1 MLQSNIQHSNRARSI
16 VDGAQDPP
24 EGGLGEL
31 VGFALGF
38 LRRQYLL
45 ILIVTILALAIS
57 IIYLRVTPPVY
68 TSQAKI
74 LFGNPKAQFVQQQ
87 SILADA
93 PADFAQLETQL
104 QILKSKA
111 VAISV
116 IDKLKLADDPDF
128 DGSRRPFRSLLTRLK
143 TFFGTKSS
151 INESETKEAA
161 TDALI
166 ATFDDRL
173 TASRISM
180 SNVIEISFSSGSAE
194 RAAQIANAVANAYIN
209 DQLNAKF
216 EASRTATAWLQDRL
230 QELGQQALTAER
242 AVSAFKSQNNIVA
255 AGGKLMDEQQV
266 SDLNSRLVG
275 ARAQTS
281 DALTRLNRFQVILR
295 SNSENANAATASLDA
310 AISDVLT
317 SPIIN
322 NLRQQYLDYSRRE
335 AEWSSRF
342 GRDHLA
348 VVNLRARMRDI
359 RSSILDE
366 VRRLTEASKSDY
378 EIAKQRQE
386 EIEKQLAQAV
396 SQSRTTGSAELTVRE
411 LEMTAKGYRNLYESF
426 LQRYM
431 GSVQQ
436 ESFPITEARVIS
448 PASPPQGKSK
458 PKTTLILALGFFGGI
473 ALGTGLGLLRDI
485 MDRVFRTTAQVE
497 AMLHMPCLSLVP
509 LLKASPPP
517 RQLPRAQSQNDAAFG
532 PRLIVRGPE
541 IFWAAIY
548 MPLSRFTESLRAVRL
563 AIDLNLTN
571 ASNKVIG
578 ITSSLPNEGKSTISA
593 ALAELIAHSGGRVI
607 LVDCDLRNPSL
618 SCSLAPTAKAGLVE
632 VISGEKSL
640 EETVW
645 RDPKTHL
652 YFLPTVKKS
661 PLFHTSEIL
670 AADQTKMLFDKLRSN
685 FDYVIV
691 DLPPLAP
698 IIDVRA
704 TAPLIDAFILAIEWG
719 RTKTDVVQHALH
731 MAPNVHEALIGAVL
745 NKTDMKAIRRYDTYH
760 NDYYSNKH
768 YARYGYTG

>member
-1 MLQSNIQHSNRARSI
+1 MLQSNILHSNRARPI
-16 VDGAQDPP
+16 TDVAQDQPQ
-24 EGGLGEL
+24 GGLGEL

-45 ILIVTILALAIS
+45 ILIVTLLALAIS

-116 IDKLKLADDPDF
+116 IDKLKLAEDPDF
-128 DGSRRPFRSLLTRLK
+128 DGSRRPFRSVLNRLK
-143 TFFGTKSS
+143 AFFGTKGAR
-151 INESETKEAA
+151 NESESKEAV

-194 RAAQIANAVANAYIN
+194 RAAQIANAIANAYIN

-295 SNSENANAATASLDA
+295 SNAENANAATASLDA

-335 AEWSSRF
+335 AEWSGRF

-458 PKTTLILALGFFGGI
+458 PKTTLILALGLFGGI

-497 AMLHMPCLSLVP
+497 TMLHMPCLALVP

-517 RQLPRAQSQNDAAFG
+517 RQLPRAPSQNDAAMG
-532 PRLIVRGPE
+532 PRLIIRGPD

-563 AIDLNLTN
+563 AIDLTLTN

-670 AADQTKMLFDKLRSN
+670 AAEQTKMLFDKLRTN

>member
-1 MLQSNIQHSNRARSI
+1 MLQSNIQHSNRARPI
-16 VDGAQDPP
+16 ADGAQDQS

-45 ILIVTILALAIS
+45 ILIVTLLALAIS

-104 QILKSKA
+104 QILRSKA
-111 VAISV
+111 IAISV

-128 DGSRRPFRSLLTRLK
+128 DSSRRPFRSLLTRLK
-143 TFFGTKSS
+143 TFFGTKGAR
-151 INESETKEAA
+151 NESETQQAA

-166 ATFDDRL
+166 ATFDGRL
-173 TASRISM
+173 TASRISV

-335 AEWSSRF
+335 AEWSGRF

-458 PKTTLILALGFFGGI
+458 PKTTLILALGLFGGI

-517 RQLPRAQSQNDAAFG
+517 RQLPRAQSQNDVAMG

-548 MPLSRFTESLRAVRL
+548 MPLSRFTESLRAVKL

-670 AADQTKMLFDKLRSN
+670 AAEQTKILFDKLRTN

-745 NKTDMKAIRRYDTYH
+745 NKTDMKAIRRYDTHH